1 MKPKLKVLI
10 LTWECYPVFVGG
22 LGVLVKDL
30 VAELRRQNV
39 EVTLLLPFLP
49 ENVPIEGAFSLEK
62 TWRKYL
68 KKSPEIAGLEDFK
81 LEVFEKNKVKYEK
94 SLSWRAIFH
103 RQRIASSVNQIYTN
117 DTPLITR
124 AFAWAVLDWLKTKQ
138 KEDYFDCFI
147 GMDWESIPSFLVLKK
162 ALPKVPFFFYINS
175 TEHERSLDCA
185 KKSWV
190 EKKIQQLEAKVFR
203 QADHTITV
211 SEITRTVLINHFN
224 VASEKITVVLNDT
237 AFAPSNNIYRLP
249 SKNKYVLYLGRL
261 SQQKGL
267 RFLIDTAQ
275 KVVEIDPNIHFLI
288 AGDGEILPDV
298 MTHVVEQ
305 QLEKNVHFLCWT
317 NYEQKRV
324 LYNTS
329 DLFVMPSPSEPF
341 GLTALEAIKS
351 GVPVIASTNCGF
363 VDLVKSTPTFTYHD
377 TQTFTHLIL
386 SLLHNPQELKALVIR
401 QQNDLANHSWSRE
414 VAKLVALIELFKAS

>member
-1 MKPKLKVLI
+1 MKPKFKVLI

-30 VAELRRQNV
+30 VAELRQQNV

-49 ENVPIEGAFSLEK
+49 DNIDIEGAFSLEK
-62 TWRKYL
+62 IWRKYL
-68 KKSPEIAGLEDFK
+68 KRKVSIEGLEGFK
-81 LEVFEKNKVKYEK
+81 LEVFEKNKIKYEK
-94 SLSWRAIFH
+94 SLTWRAIFH
-103 RQRIASSVNQIYTN
+103 RQRIASSVSQIYTN

-124 AFAWAVLDWLKTKQ
+124 AFAWAVLDWLKVHQ

-162 ALPKVPFFFYINS
+162 ELPRVPFFFYINS
-175 TEHERSLDCA
+175 TEYERSLDCA

-190 EKKIQQLEAKVFR
+190 ERKIQQLEAKVFR
-203 QADHTITV
+203 QADHVITV
-211 SEITRTVLINHFN
+211 SGITQTVLVDYFN
-224 VASEKITVVLNDT
+224 IPPEKITIVFNDT
-237 AFAPSNNIYRLP
+237 AFTPSNNTYRLP

-261 SQQKGL
+261 SRQKGL

-275 KVVEIDPNIHFLI
+275 KVVEIDSNIHFLI
-288 AGDGEILPDV
+288 AGDGEILPEV

-305 QLEKNVHFLCWT
+305 QLEKNVHFLGWT

-329 DLFVMPSPSEPF
+329 DLFIMPSPSEPF

-377 TQTFTHLIL
+377 TQTFAHLIL
-386 SLLHNPQELKALVIR
+386 FFLHNPEELTSLIK
-401 QQNDLANHSWSRE
+401 QQQQDLANHSWSRE
-414 VAKLVALIELFKAS
+414 VAKLVGLIEIFKTN